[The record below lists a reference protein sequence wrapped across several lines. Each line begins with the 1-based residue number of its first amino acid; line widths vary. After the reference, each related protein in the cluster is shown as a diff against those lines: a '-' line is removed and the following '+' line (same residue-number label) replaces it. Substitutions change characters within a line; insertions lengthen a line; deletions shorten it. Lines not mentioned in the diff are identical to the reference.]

1 MVTKNNAVFR
11 FILDIKDFV
20 TKGDKVVQVLNRVDN
35 TTTKTAGS
43 MDRLGTSTQKAGQSA
58 TAAAVNFQTA
68 TQGMLNLTTAGVQTF
83 TSFSNLDRA
92 GNRLA
97 QSNIAVARAQDLL
110 NNKQLRLNELQQ
122 KGLGNSA
129 KAVALTNELAT
140 ARADLAVK
148 TDKLKIEE
156 GALLDI
162 QLLFAVN
169 IANVMI
175 SSLQTIK
182 TLKELNIAATIKDI
196 FWEKIKNT
204 VLMTQTTVYTKNAIA
219 TTGMSNATKIA
230 TISTRGLVM
239 ALGPIGLAI
248 TGITVAM
255 QAYNENWGG
264 FRDIV
269 QDLLPFLKDKKE
281 LLNETNDIL
290 NAGRTSLDGYSSAV
304 GELKNSLGQLDTPL
318 KNYIVLA
325 TQAAMSSESAAVAA
339 QQMAMA
345 TRLQGGGGTNF
356 R

>member
-1 MVTKNNAVFR
+1 M
-11 FILDIKDFV
+11 
-20 TKGDKVVQVLNRVDN
+20 
-35 TTTKTAGS
+35 
-43 MDRLGTSTQKAGQSA
+43 
-58 TAAAVNFQTA
+58 
-68 TQGMLNLTTAGVQTF
+68 
-83 TSFSNLDRA
+83 
-92 GNRLA
+92 
-97 QSNIAVARAQDLL
+97 
-110 NNKQLRLNELQQ
+110 
-122 KGLGNSA
+122 GNSA

-182 TLKELNIAATIKDI
+182 TLKELNIAVTIKDI

-204 VLMTQTTVYTKNAIA
+204 VLTTQTTIYGKNAIA
-219 TTGMSNATKIA
+219 TTAMSNATKVA
-230 TISTRGLVM
+230 TISTRGLIM

-281 LLNETNDIL
+281 LLDETNDIL
-290 NAGRTSLDGYSSAV
+290 NSGRTSLDGYSTSLDKMRNGLSA
-304 GELKNSLGQLDTPL
+304 LDTPI
-318 KNYIVLA
+318 KNWIVQLHQAALA
-325 TQAAMSSESAAVAA
+325 TDDVALKTVAM
-339 QQMAMA
+339 QRITQL
-345 TRLQGGGGTNF
+345 TGGGGAGF